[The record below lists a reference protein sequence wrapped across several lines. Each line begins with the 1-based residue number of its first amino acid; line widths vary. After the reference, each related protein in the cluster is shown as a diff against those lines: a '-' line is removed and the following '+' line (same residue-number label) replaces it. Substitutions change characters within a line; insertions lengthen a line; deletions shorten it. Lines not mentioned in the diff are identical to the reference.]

1 MHGRIPFVDEEA
13 LLLVLLRINGADEV
27 AEQLLRYVFI
37 DELYARHLLQF
48 EEEEEEPAGAQPESD
63 EA

>member
-1 MHGRIPFVDEEA
+1 MHGRMPLVDEEA

-37 DELYARHLLQF
+37 DEL
-48 EEEEEEPAGAQPESD
+48 
-63 EA
+63 